1 MSAVEGRADIRT
13 FAARGNMSPG
23 QRAMATTMLYPKTQ
37 SLKRKGAG
45 SVAATDPGV
54 GMVGSIQAA
63 SVGGLFHD
71 SLDNGPRGAWSSP
84 PVR

>member
-1 MSAVEGRADIRT
+1 MSDLSPQGAPKRT
-13 FAARGNMSPG
+13 SASAKIG
-23 QRAMATTMLYPKTQ
+23 TTQ
-37 SLKRKGAG
+37 STSAIK
-45 SVAATDPGV
+45 
-54 GMVGSIQAA
+54 AA